1 MILFKW
7 NDKVHTAQSDSAVF
21 MLLLQFWIAR
31 EKTGRWML
39 GYLILSL
46 FHQPAHYSISCPAIS
61 FLLTTIPDTSL
72 PHTHLPFFTFL
83 WNILW
88 NSWFF
93 LFVFHVKEKVAKY
106 KEVVFGL
113 PVLKDYVYFNNFI
126 SLSNENA
133 RWHGY
138 LHVNSPYDTLWYY
151 NRSNRYHFKNMNSL
165 HWEIVN

>member
-21 MLLLQFWIAR
+21 MLLLQFGIAR

-113 PVLKDYVYFNNFI
+113 PVLKDYVYFEYGRFSGFLPGPLGEYHRIINDRIENYGAHIVFI
-126 SLSNENA
+126 S
-133 RWHGY
+133 
-138 LHVNSPYDTLWYY
+138 
-151 NRSNRYHFKNMNSL
+151 K
-165 HWEIVN
+165 